1 MKYPTFFV
9 HLSGFIIHGR
19 KLTINVMNFVI
30 DNNFLQNTLFVHLLF
45 KIDIVYFAVVKFSV
59 QEESYDISI
68 ISCYNIECGCV
79 LSALKIYFSFITRLR
94 TRFSFIGCGIFVVE
108 ISQHHLH
115 ICN

>member
-45 KIDIVYFAVVKFSV
+45 KIDIVYFAVVKFCV
-59 QEESYDISI
+59 QEESYDIFSP
-68 ISCYNIECGCV
+68 SRV
-79 LSALKIYFSFITRLR
+79 TTLSVGVCCLR
-94 TRFSFIGCGIFVVE
+94 
-108 ISQHHLH
+108 
-115 ICN
+115 